1 MGKCASFF
9 NKVQN
14 IPLPTP
20 QARARG
26 SRQFKQVVV
35 VDIAVVV
42 VLVEVVVDL
51 YLFNL
56 GKECIKVHKKKGSPV
71 GKEQAAPGTTVA
83 TVKI

>member
-1 MGKCASFF
+1 MCHLLPRCRYKETVQANNVSGPSGWKNLHLFLD
-9 NKVQN
+9 KVQN

-26 SRQFKQVVV
+26 SRQFEQVVV

-51 YLFNL
+51 HLFDL
-56 GKECIKVHKKKGSPV
+56 
-71 GKEQAAPGTTVA
+71 
-83 TVKI
+83 

>member
-1 MGKCASFF
+1 MGHLLPWRRYEQAVQANNVSGPSRWKNLHLFC

-14 IPLPTP
+14 VPLPTP
-20 QARARG
+20 QSRTGR

-51 YLFNL
+51 HLFDL
-56 GKECIKVHKKKGSPV
+56 
-71 GKEQAAPGTTVA
+71 
-83 TVKI
+83 